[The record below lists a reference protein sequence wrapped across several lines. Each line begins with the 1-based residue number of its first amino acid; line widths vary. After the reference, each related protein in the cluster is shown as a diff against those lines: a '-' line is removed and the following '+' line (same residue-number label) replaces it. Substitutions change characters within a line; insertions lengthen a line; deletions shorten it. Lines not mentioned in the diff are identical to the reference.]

1 MGCKVMNKFN
11 RVLIIFPPLAVYI
24 PIVIQNQMSFSQFIM
39 LKAFL
44 SATTA
49 GEN

>member
-1 MGCKVMNKFN
+1 M
-11 RVLIIFPPLAVYI
+11 R
-24 PIVIQNQMSFSQFIM
+24 FSQFIM

-49 GEN
+49 GKKIIINDIHDYNNYP